1 MPNEEPYPD
10 DVFNEDDKQRDRRIK
25 GGLLLATLG
34 ASLAALLIIHGN
46 PLPELMQLMRE
57 IGLWQALSQSVGR
70 LAAAGL
76 ILESIFGLSL
86 FVIGFTGLFTMEA
99 GARKLLGRTAGE
111 WVLAFLVYLVAVGI
125 AIVTEI
131 LALMAAGAS
140 GPPGWLLI
148 FLILL
153 LSLLG
158 IIAASLVFFGPL
170 IVWGVNSFGCI
181 WIAWLERQLKTIIDT
196 IRILIPIWNT
206 YLKRVVDRIVRWERR
221 TRNTWRQVRRR
232 TCASWHWLV
241 RWLCISWTHVA
252 EWIIVAVSYWAR
264 VVVEI
269 VRFVTVTVLEWIVEI
284 LTFIRVIV
292 ILVARMIL
300 FCW

>member
-1 MPNEEPYPD
+1 MEIEGTPPND
-10 DVFNEDDKQRDRRIK
+10 IFDEDDQRRDRRIK
-25 GGLLLATLG
+25 GGLLLATLV
-34 ASLAALLIIHGN
+34 ASLATLLSVFGN
-46 PLPELMQLMRE
+46 PLPELWQLIRE
-57 IGLWQALSQSVGR
+57 VGLWNGLSQSVGR
-70 LAAAGL
+70 LAATGL
-76 ILESIFGLSL
+76 ILESIYGLGL
-86 FVIGFTGLFTMEA
+86 LAIGLTGLFTMEA
-99 GARKLLGRTAGE
+99 GARKLLGRTAGD
-111 WVLAFLVYLVAVGI
+111 WVQAFLVYVVAVGV

-131 LALMAAGAS
+131 LALMAAAAS
-140 GPPGWLLI
+140 PPVGWALI
-148 FLILL
+148 FFILL
-153 LSLLG
+153 LSLLV

-196 IRILIPIWNT
+196 IRILIPVWNS
-206 YLKRVVDRIVRWERR
+206 YLKRVVSRIVQWERR

-241 RWLCISWTHVA
+241 RWICISWTYVV

-269 VRFVTVTVLEWIVEI
+269 VRWVTVTVLEWIVEI
-284 LTFIRVIV
+284 LTIIRVIV

>member
-1 MPNEEPYPD
+1 MAIEGTPPN
-10 DVFNEDDKQRDRRIK
+10 DVFDEDEQRRDRRIK
-25 GGLLLATLG
+25 GGLLLVTLG
-34 ASLAALLIIHGN
+34 VSLATLLIIHGN
-46 PLPELMQLMRE
+46 PLPEFLQLIRE
-57 IGLWQALSQSVGR
+57 VGLWNALIQSIGR
-70 LAAAGL
+70 LAAVGL

-86 FVIGFTGLFTMEA
+86 FVIGLTGLFTMEA

-111 WVLAFLVYLVAVGI
+111 WVLAFLVYVVAIGI
-125 AIVTEI
+125 AIVAELI
-131 LALMAAGAS
+131 ALGLGAAG
-140 GPPGWLLI
+140 GPPGWLAI
-148 FLILL
+148 VLILL
-153 LSLLG
+153 ASLLA
-158 IIAASLVFFGPL
+158 IIATSLVFFGPL
-170 IVWGVNSFGCI
+170 IVWGVDSFGCI

-196 IRILIPIWNT
+196 IRILVPILNT

-241 RWLCISWTHVA
+241 KWICVSWTHVF
-252 EWIIVAVSYWAR
+252 EWIVVAVSYWAR

-284 LTFIRVIV
+284 LTIIRVIV